1 MDNSNNISFEKLKME
16 FGSNTDTDSDNT
28 LTIGSDKIE
37 NTNKIV
43 FRNTPKLFLVYDKED
58 NLYNIYVQL
67 LKKIKLTNNINSMN
81 FINLIIKIIEYID
94 KEIKIDINIEE
105 RKNIVMNIIE
115 LWIKVNVKNIDEKK
129 TMLGLMNKLVPSTID
144 VMVGS
149 KNKKCCCPL

>member
-1 MDNSNNISFEKLKME
+1 
-16 FGSNTDTDSDNT
+16 
-28 LTIGSDKIE
+28 
-37 NTNKIV
+37 
-43 FRNTPKLFLVYDKED
+43 
-58 NLYNIYVQL
+58 
-67 LKKIKLTNNINSMN
+67 MN

>member
-1 MDNSNNISFEKLKME
+1 ME

-28 LTIGSDKIE
+28 LTIGSYKIE

-115 LWIKVNVKNIDEKK
+115 LWIKVNVKNIDEK